1 MQFHQVLTLVC
12 NPKRPPKTNF
22 LLLSSQRIFTNYFYV
37 NNLTGYFW
45 VIKNNWVLRQVYKN
59 VLRPSVRFIV
69 FHCESTSAAKC
80 GFSYGPKFIFLYSE
94 TFFISETRLY
104 CEEFLSLQKSLC
116 SETFLCGETFRQS
129 LVASWQSLVTSPQF
143 LVTNYQYLF
152 TSHQSLVTRYQLLV
166 TSHQLLVTSY
176 LLIIV
181 SGFYLVMF
189 LVRMIFAENIQKKDL
204 VASAVYIC

>member
-59 VLRPSVRFIV
+59 VLRPNVRFIV

-94 TFFISETRLY
+94 IFLFQKHVYIVKNFYLY
-104 CEEFLSLQKSLC
+104 RNLYVQRHFYVVKRFASHQL
-116 SETFLCGETFRQS
+116 
-129 LVASWQSLVTSPQF
+129 LVGSHQLLVTSFQLLITSNYS
-143 LVTNYQYLF
+143 LV
-152 TSHQSLVTRYQLLV
+152 TSHQSLVTSYQSLV
-166 TSHQLLVTSY
+166 ASHQFLVTSY
-176 LLIIV
+176 
-181 SGFYLVMF
+181 
-189 LVRMIFAENIQKKDL
+189 Q
-204 VASAVYIC
+204 